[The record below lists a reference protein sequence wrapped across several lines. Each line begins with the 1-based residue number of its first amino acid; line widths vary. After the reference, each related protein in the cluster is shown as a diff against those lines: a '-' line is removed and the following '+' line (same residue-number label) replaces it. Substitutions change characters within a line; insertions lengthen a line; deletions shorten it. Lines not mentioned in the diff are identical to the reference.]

1 MMVLKKALPRRLF
14 LRGMGTTLALPLLDA
29 MVPAL
34 TATQATP
41 ARGVRRLG
49 FVYMPNGVSM
59 NFKGVNYW
67 HPRTEGPDFE
77 FSPIL
82 QPLQA
87 FRNRMTVVSGLAQHQ
102 ADVQEDGANG
112 DHTRGTAT
120 WLTGARPR
128 HTEGADIRNGIS
140 ADQIAANAFR
150 QDTPLPSLEL
160 AIDLSYLA
168 GNCENGY
175 SCAYMNT
182 LAWSSATT
190 PLPTENNPRVVFERL
205 FGDGATAAARL
216 SQARQNRSVLDSVS
230 SELQRLLGTLG
241 AEDRTTVGDY
251 VDSVREVERRI
262 QNTERKASS
271 ADLPDLAQPMGIP
284 ERFDEHVSLMFD
296 LVALAYRADITRVVT
311 FMLGRELNFRTYPEI
326 GITEGHHGLS
336 HHGDDTA
343 KLAKYATLG
352 AYQAELF
359 SRFLQQLEAAP
370 DGDGTVLDR
379 SLFLYGAGLSNPNLH
394 AHTDLPLLLVG
405 GGVKGNRHLRFPAET
420 PMTNLLLTMLDVSGI
435 PAETLGDSTGRL
447 RIEPLSGV

>member
-67 HPRTEGPDFE
+67 HPRTMGPDFE

-82 QPLQA
+82 KPLEA
-87 FRNRMTVVSGLAQHQ
+87 FRNRVTVVSGLAQHQ
-102 ADVQEDGANG
+102 ADVLDDGANG

-120 WLTGARPR
+120 WLTGARPK

-140 ADQIAANAFR
+140 ADQIAANAFG

-230 SELQRLLGTLG
+230 AELQRLVGTLG
-241 AEDRTTVGDY
+241 AEDRSTVGDY
-251 VDSVREVERRI
+251 VDSLREVERRI
-262 QNTERKASS
+262 QNAERKASS

-359 SRFLQQLEAAP
+359 SRFLQQLEVAA

-405 GGVKGNRHLRFPAET
+405 GGVKGNRHVRFPAET

-435 PAETLGDSTGRL
+435 PAETLGDSSGRL
-447 RIEPLSGV
+447 RIEPLAI